1 MIRVL
6 FVFRTQVQFLRTQG
20 IRVAADI
27 KEVAFADEAGHKSV
41 FWMMVDAV
49 GVPVLLDDAVVHDD
63 DAVAHGEG
71 FFLVMGYKDEGE
83 TKASL

>member
-20 IRVAADI
+20 IGVAADI
-27 KEVAFADEAGHKSV
+27 KEVAFADEAGHKGV
-41 FWMMVDAV
+41 FGMMVDAV

-71 FFLVMGYKDEGE
+71 FFLVMGDEDKGE
-83 TKASL
+83 TKTPL

>member
-1 MIRVL
+1 
-6 FVFRTQVQFLRTQG
+6 
-20 IRVAADI
+20 
-27 KEVAFADEAGHKSV
+27 
-41 FWMMVDAV
+41 MMVDAV

-63 DAVAHGEG
+63 DTVAHGEG

>member
-1 MIRVL
+1 
-6 FVFRTQVQFLRTQG
+6 
-20 IRVAADI
+20 
-27 KEVAFADEAGHKSV
+27 
-41 FWMMVDAV
+41 MMVDAV

-71 FFLVMGYKDEGE
+71 FFLVVGYKDESE